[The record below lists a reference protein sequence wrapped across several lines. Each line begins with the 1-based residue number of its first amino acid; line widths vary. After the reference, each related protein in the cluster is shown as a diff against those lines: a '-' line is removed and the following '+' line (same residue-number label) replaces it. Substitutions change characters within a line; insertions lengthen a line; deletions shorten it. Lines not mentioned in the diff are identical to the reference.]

1 MNRSRYPVDCYFVRR
16 WESPS
21 RKTGGFQ
28 RERFQSSET
37 FVTINSSQ
45 SIWPLDLDTSSG
57 CVDFA
62 NGSVDLNQRSA
73 IDFSLLTEPG
83 SYFEVFVIWKKQSE
97 PEPTIAKFID
107 LLVAE
112 VK

>member
-1 MNRSRYPVDCYFVRR
+1 MADSADSLISMVAAGRGVFVGAELGIR
-16 WESPS
+16 
-21 RKTGGFQ
+21 G
-28 RERFQSSET
+28 REGH
-37 FVTINSSQ
+37 
-45 SIWPLDLDTSSG
+45 W
-57 CVDFA
+57 
-62 NGSVDLNQRSA
+62 RSA

-83 SYFEVFVIWKKQSE
+83 SCFEVFVIWKKQSE